1 MNKDEMMPIVK
12 FIAEM
17 DKKFIDDDNRYN
29 LSKEQKEILK
39 HFVDE
44 CYENFKNDNWRKAI
58 I

>member
-1 MNKDEMMPIVK
+1 MNKDEMMSIVK

-44 CYENFKNDNWRKAI
+44 CYENFKNNK
-58 I
+58 